1 MALTE
6 PQKADCRLYLGYAR
20 GRDLNP
26 ALEYRLDAGVL
37 SAEEESRIIAT
48 LALVA
53 AIDAKLQNAAI
64 NNLDLERAE
73 DVTFLGPA
81 QLDALRAQGR
91 MLVGRIATALEVEPA
106 RDFFDAGGGAGS
118 SMGGFIPLG

>member
-1 MALTE
+1 VALTE
-6 PQKADCRLYLGYAR
+6 AQKADCRLYLGYAR

-37 SAEEESRIIAT
+37 TAEEEARVGST
-48 LALVA
+48 LVLLAAL
-53 AIDAKLQNAAI
+53 DAKLQGAAL

-81 QLDALRAQGR
+81 QLVALRAQGR
-91 MLVGRIATALEVEPA
+91 MLVGRLAILLEVEVA
-106 RDFFDAGGGAGS
+106 RDFFDAGGGTGG